1 MKKLILLLT
10 VCSLFAVSAV
20 RAQNQTDQNHDEG
33 KKENYGTHNDFMIDL
48 GMNNYLEDG
57 KSVDSNAPY
66 AVKPWGSWYIAL
78 KSINDT
84 HIDGKLHLHWGGDV
98 SWYTFKYENPS
109 VRLEMGEEGLI
120 FNQDAIQDAHKSKLN
135 ASFLNVSAV
144 PMLHFG
150 KKHRHHSWGTDEFN
164 ISSRTGG
171 FRIGVGAYAGY
182 RLGSKTKYVLK
193 EGGDKDK
200 TKDHDNYYLNDWRY
214 GLRFQAGIREF
225 DIFIN
230 YDLNNLFREDR
241 GPKLNA
247 ISFGVVL

>member
-1 MKKLILLLT
+1 MKTTLLLSLLLMTFSLTVFAQDNENEANMKKANL
-10 VCSLFAVSAV
+10 
-20 RAQNQTDQNHDEG
+20 
-33 KKENYGTHNDFMIDL
+33 GTHNDFMIDL

-98 SWYTFKYENPS
+98 SWYAFKFENPS
-109 VRLEMGEEGLI
+109 TRIEMGEEGLI
-120 FNQDAIQDAHKSKLN
+120 FSQESIPNAHKSKLN
-135 ASFLNVSAV
+135 ASYLNISAV

-150 KKHRHHSWGTDEFN
+150 RKHSHHNWGGDDFN
-164 ISSRTGG
+164 IGVGRTGG
-171 FRIGVGAYAGY
+171 FRIGIGAYAGY
-182 RLGSKTKYVLK
+182 RLGSKTKTVIK
-193 EGGDKDK
+193 EDGDKDK
-200 TKDHDNYYLNDWRY
+200 QKDNDNFYLNDWRY

-230 YDLNNLFREDR
+230 YDLNDLFKEDK
-241 GPKLNA
+241 GPQLNA
-247 ISFGVVL
+247 ISFGVIL